1 MDYNVAHHERADGT
15 VKRTDVCLLRHT
27 MMHLNVTD
35 VLEKEREQHVL
46 FYLIGK
52 CWSVR
57 RSFAVKGFSAS
68 WDNVYDCFFLSWH
81 YSPHLS
87 LVLLCIEVS

>member
-1 MDYNVAHHERADGT
+1 MR
-15 VKRTDVCLLRHT
+15 LLRHA

-35 VLEKEREQHVL
+35 VLEKEREQDVL

-52 CWSVR
+52 CWLVD

-68 WDNVYDCFFLSWH
+68 WDNVHDCVFLLWH
-81 YSPHLS
+81 YRTHLS